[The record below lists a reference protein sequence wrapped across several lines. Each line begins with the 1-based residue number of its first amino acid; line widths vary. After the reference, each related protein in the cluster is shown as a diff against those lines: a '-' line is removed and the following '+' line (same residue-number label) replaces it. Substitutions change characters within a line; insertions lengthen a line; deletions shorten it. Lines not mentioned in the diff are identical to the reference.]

1 MGMLLVA
8 VAASLL
14 LSAMLQVPPLASA
27 AFFRPP
33 KFGDSIYCSTPTL
46 LNKKLK
52 DILRKHG
59 SDADDIAQN
68 FLTPPQMV
76 TRTRQTAVSRQTAG
90 LYLANLQVG
99 TPDVQTISGVLDISS
114 QLVWMRCDTNCTA
127 CPQSASYFLTQK
139 SETFNF
145 LSCADNNYCRY
156 CSDEMNDRCGYT
168 AEYSDSSMYTAFDSF
183 TFDTTAVTMLF
194 VCTEI
199 DSAAGDYSGASGVIG
214 LGRGQLSLVSQLGL
228 SNFSYFLAPDVGDSD
243 SDSQSQ
249 VQLGGVAVPQTGRVH
264 TTPLYRSSLYTD
276 PYYIRLTGIRVD
288 GFDFRSDGSGGAFLS
303 TTMPFTYLL
312 SDAYAVVREAFAS
325 RIFAQPLGQ
334 GSLDPLCYS
343 KQSMTGVEFPKL
355 TLVFE
360 GEDAALELRTDNYF
374 LSVGNDDD
382 QNGSELVCLT
392 VLPSTGASLL
402 GSLLQTGTTM
412 IYDLNGEQLTFV
424 MMEEKEKEKEGSYSP
439 PQPSSI
445 SEAPAASLAM
455 AVAVAV
461 GLL

>member
-1 MGMLLVA
+1 
-8 VAASLL
+8 
-14 LSAMLQVPPLASA
+14 
-27 AFFRPP
+27 
-33 KFGDSIYCSTPTL
+33 
-46 LNKKLK
+46 
-52 DILRKHG
+52 
-59 SDADDIAQN
+59 
-68 FLTPPQMV
+68 
-76 TRTRQTAVSRQTAG
+76 
-90 LYLANLQVG
+90 
-99 TPDVQTISGVLDISS
+99 
-114 QLVWMRCDTNCTA
+114 
-127 CPQSASYFLTQK
+127 
-139 SETFNF
+139 
-145 LSCADNNYCRY
+145 
-156 CSDEMNDRCGYT
+156 
-168 AEYSDSSMYTAFDSF
+168 
-183 TFDTTAVTMLF
+183 
-194 VCTEI
+194 
-199 DSAAGDYSGASGVIG
+199 
-214 LGRGQLSLVSQLGL
+214 LGRGQLSLVSQLEL

-249 VQLGGVAVPQTGRVH
+249 LQLGGVAVPQTGRVR

-288 GFDFRSDGSGGAFLS
+288 GEELDGIPARTFDLRSDGSGGAFLS

-325 RIFAQPLGQ
+325 RISAQPLGQ
-334 GSLDPLCYS
+334 GNLDPLCYS
-343 KQSMTGVEFPKL
+343 KQSMTGVKFPKL

-382 QNGSELVCLT
+382 QGGSELVCLT

-412 IYDLNGEQLTFV
+412 IYDLKGEQLTFV
-424 MMEEKEKEKEGSYSP
+424 MMEEKEEEEGSYSP

-455 AVAVAV
+455 EVAVAVAVAVAV